1 MPFPPTDYPLADGV
15 NTVEAEHVNDIV
27 TQLVSHLA
35 DSTSVHGITNTGNI
49 VTVSGGGDLVELV
62 EDIVDTM
69 FADGSHTGVTFTY
82 NDGDGT
88 LDVEVTAAGATGPQ
102 GPAGATGANGATG
115 PQGSVG
121 PTGPS
126 GPTGPQG
133 TTGPTGPQGDTGAT
147 GPEGATGP
155 AGADGS
161 PGGATGPTGPIG
173 PTGPTG
179 SDGATGVGDTG
190 ATGPE
195 GPTGATGP
203 EGATGAD
210 GSPGGATGP
219 TGATGPAGTGG
230 SGLVYNSS
238 GSQTGNRFNTWSD
251 LVTEIA
257 SMEAPPT
264 VFFEQSETIPS
275 GTWSLGVAGFK
286 GTFIASGLPP
296 VITLADGCVFNFDNN
311 AIVKWEMVRVVS
323 VSTSSVITVS
333 SSEILFLMLENSYLE
348 SDTGADPLFSVE
360 SGGFGGVICN
370 GSFGAEIGNGADAV
384 LDVASGGQAVVQLD
398 GSYTALPD
406 SLSGAG
412 DIYVSVGVAAT
423 SRIYTQSSASSLSIS
438 TFDFEN
444 QYGWPL
450 YKEVLNSSVV
460 RYFDTFSATAGAAGG
475 TSPTLDYDGSVAGGE
490 ITITTDSSG
499 STTGEI
505 CSVSFSSFATSF
517 HTSVTLGYSVILT
530 PSNANAAGVSVYV
543 NKVDYDEFEIHCTT
557 ALSDSTEYSWY
568 FQTILT
574 EDW

>member
-161 PGGATGPTGPIG
+161 PGGATGPTG
-173 PTGPTG
+173 
-179 SDGATGVGDTG
+179 
-190 ATGPE
+190 
-195 GPTGATGP
+195 
-203 EGATGAD
+203 
-210 GSPGGATGP
+210 
-219 TGATGPAGTGG
+219 ATGPAGTGG

-286 GTFIASGLPP
+286 GTFIASGLPT

-412 DIYVSVGVAAT
+412 DIYVSVGVAAA